1 MLLFFAGLLAGGFL
15 GVLMTCLCVAAGN
28 ADRAA
33 ERAGERSPK
42 QDGG

>member
-15 GVLMTCLCVAAGN
+15 GMLVTCLCVAAGN

-33 ERAGERSPK
+33 ERAGGHGPG
-42 QDGG
+42 QDGS